1 MIMVIA
7 MRKGDLMRF
16 FRATRLLAGLV
27 VAALLFLALPG
38 RPAEAA
44 RHHLY
49 VGTITRISSG
59 ALTIHSKTHN
69 ANFTFIITS
78 ATAFL
83 HKGQSISRGNFR
95 VGSYV
100 TVSYS
105 PGPHGSMIAYH
116 ISLRR

>member
-1 MIMVIA
+1 
-7 MRKGDLMRF
+7 MRF

-27 VAALLFLALPG
+27 MIGIVTLALPG

-49 VGTITRISSG
+49 VGTILRISSS

-69 ANFTFIITS
+69 ANFTFIINS

-83 HKGQSISRGNFR
+83 HKGQRISRGNFR

>member
-1 MIMVIA
+1 MIVVIA

-27 VAALLFLALPG
+27 VIGVLVLTLPT

-59 ALTIHSKTHN
+59 SLTIHTKTHN
-69 ANFTFIITS
+69 ANFTFIINS
-78 ATAFL
+78 GTAFL
-83 HKGQSISRGNFR
+83 HKGQSIARGNFR

-105 PGPHGSMIAYH
+105 PGPHSSMIAYH
-116 ISLRR
+116 VSLRR

>member
-1 MIMVIA
+1 MIAV
-7 MRKGDLMRF
+7 RKGDLMRF

-27 VAALLFLALPG
+27 VLGIVILVLPG

-59 ALTIHSKTHN
+59 SLTIHSKTHN
-69 ANFTFIITS
+69 ANFTFIINS
-78 ATAFL
+78 GTAFL

-105 PGPHGSMIAYH
+105 PGPKGSMIAYH